1 MKKIIHM
8 IPKDGLGGVEQAA
21 RSLNPDKALDIET
34 VFVCGK
40 TLSDREHIKVI
51 DENIGLDSFCF
62 YFRAFQYLVK
72 NKPEFLICSLWRVS
86 FVGVFYYLYTMLF
99 YREKVRLVVFI
110 HANKYAHLIDKLI
123 TKTAISLAAE
133 VWCDS
138 EASREAIFSNSNKNK
153 KIKIISFFVKNIDQ
167 KIIPSHI
174 RNNNF
179 VFWGRIAK
187 QKRLDRA
194 VKLFDEVLKESSE
207 SLFYIYGPD
216 SGDLNNIKELVKRLG
231 LTEKVKFMGPKKPNH
246 YPEELRSA
254 RFFINTSTHEGMAIA
269 VVEAMQLGLIPVV
282 TPVGE
287 VGNYCIDGFNSIY
300 YNESSKN
307 KIIETLN
314 SSELCDSL
322 SSNSVKY
329 WLDHSDYT
337 ESFNQNCLRLVSGV
351 GK

>member
-1 MKKIIHM
+1 M

-21 RSLNPDKALDIET
+21 RSLNPDSHLDIET
-34 VFVCGK
+34 VFVCGE
-40 TLSDREHIKVI
+40 TLSDKKHIKVVSE
-51 DENIGLDSFCF
+51 DIGLNSLAF
-62 YFRAFQYLVK
+62 YFRAFKYLV
-72 NKPEFLICSLWRVS
+72 NTKPDLLICSLWRVS

-110 HANKYAHLIDKLI
+110 HSNKFAHYFDKFI
-123 TKTAISLAAE
+123 TKIAVSLAGE

-138 EASREAIFSNSNKNK
+138 EASRNAILSISSNSGKFK
-153 KIKIISFFVKNIDQ
+153 VISFFVKNEGQ
-167 KIIPSHI
+167 KITSVHD
-174 RNNNF
+174 RKNNF

-187 QKRLDRA
+187 AKRLDRA
-194 VKLFDEVLKESSE
+194 IRLFNEVLKESGE

-216 SGDLNNIKELVKRLG
+216 SGELGNVQKLVNELN
-231 LTEKVKFMGPKKPNH
+231 LTDKVIFMGSKKPNH
-246 YPEELRSA
+246 YPEELRNA
-254 RFFINTSTHEGMAIA
+254 KFFINTSTHEGMAIA

-314 SSELCDSL
+314 NSELCDSL
-322 SSNSVKY
+322 SSNAIKY